1 MKHFFNKELIF
12 YIVVFS
18 WMQNAVFAQETLIE
32 RSYTISSEKES
43 LIEAKKEIMEKA
55 VQSAVEDISRDI
67 IGEERLTKNKTIFQT
82 RVVSKA
88 SKFIP
93 FSKVTEPEVL
103 DKKTTQTIFLKVSLQ
118 ELKNIL
124 KENRILEEIDQKL
137 NILPLVHFENMLSGK
152 KYRWWSKQDEGW
164 KKISLSFESQLQK
177 NLLKSGIFL
186 QRPTFFEFQNS
197 MPTIMAG
204 EKWAMEDLIYL
215 GKWYQSPFILEGSV
229 SVKNTNKKSIQ
240 NVLFMKLTLIQAQQG
255 KVVLD
260 IQRQYDLPVFKEDHK
275 LETWIETK
283 IAEEVDS
290 ISLDLSQQLDEI
302 LQRGILNTQKIR
314 LQFKMTSR
322 PLRIENIKEK
332 MKAFSSLIKNM
343 REREIT
349 SQFVVYEVDFSGSVQ
364 ELQNKILSS
373 DFSFGELTK
382 ISLLKTN
389 EKEMIFEIK

>member
-1 MKHFFNKELIF
+1 MVL
-12 YIVVFS
+12 FS
-18 WMQNAVFAQETLIE
+18 WMQNAVNAQDTLIE
-32 RSYTISSEKES
+32 RSYTITSEKES
-43 LIEAKKEIMEKA
+43 LVEAKKEIMEKA
-55 VQSAVEDISRDI
+55 IQSAVEDISRDI
-67 IGEERLTKNKTIFQT
+67 IGEERLTKNKAIFQT

-88 SKFIP
+88 SKVIP
-93 FSKVTEPEVL
+93 FSKVTEPEVI

-124 KENRILEEIDQKL
+124 KQNRILEEIDQKL
-137 NILPLVHFENMLSGK
+137 IILPLVYFENILSGK
-152 KYRWWSKQDEGW
+152 KYKWWSKQDEGW
-164 KKISLSFESQLQK
+164 RKISLSFESQLQK
-177 NLLKSGIFL
+177 NLLKSGLFL

-197 MPTIMAG
+197 MPDMMAA
-204 EKWAMEDLIYL
+204 ENWALEDLIYL
-215 GKWYQSPFILEGSV
+215 GKWYQAPFILEGSV
-229 SVKNTNKKSIQ
+229 LVKNPAKKSIQ
-240 NVLFMKLTLIQAQQG
+240 NVLFMQLTLIQAQQG

-260 IQRQYDLPVFKEDHK
+260 IQRQFDMPVFKEDHK
-275 LETWIETK
+275 LEAWIETK

-302 LQRGILNTQKIR
+302 LQRGILNAQKIR
-314 LQFKMTSR
+314 LQFKMTPM

-332 MKAFSSLIKNM
+332 MKAYSSLIKNI

-373 DFSFGELTK
+373 DFNFGDLVK

-389 EKEMIFEIK
+389 EKEMIFEIR